1 MAARRPI
8 PLTPRSTP
16 LPRRLLKGANL
27 PVLGLAA
34 IALILA
40 GLIARDA
47 LFPQAANT
55 VANLQTRLVG
65 LGTVSSSV
73 TGTGTLVPA
82 QQVNVGFRTV
92 GTLNEV
98 DVRVGDHV
106 TAGQVLARI
115 DTSQLD
121 VALQQAQASLAMA
134 QANLTNT
141 LNGSQLTQAL
151 HALQQA
157 QQNYSN
163 AINTLNADRGTL
175 NADQATLNADQA
187 NYWYTQ
193 YQPTLLQFQN
203 QYNAAVASY
212 RADGCNAYTAYAAG
226 TPCANDETAIQ
237 NAQNG
242 INCVQGAGGAGCTA
256 AQTQIATAYRG
267 VTGDQSRVSADQ
279 AKVNAD
285 NTQVQAAQFSVSNA
299 QDSYNSQAVNRPATI
314 EQQQAAVSSAQAQV
328 TTAQQN
334 VDAATLTAPISG
346 VVSAL
351 NAGVGDSVTAGGSS
365 SGAQAPGTTALLPNS
380 SGSTG
385 GGSTSASGS
394 SGGGGSSGFMTL
406 ITDNAY
412 EAIVPFAESDAAR
425 IQGGQTGTINF
436 DALNGVSLP
445 VHVLAV
451 APTSTVTSNVVN
463 YYATLVLDRADS
475 RLRSGLTSNVTI
487 TTAEASNVLVV
498 PNAAITRLG
507 TQAFVTILEAGKEVR
522 QAVDLGVAGDSLTQ
536 VLSGLRVGDRV
547 VLPTRTSTT
556 NATTTNRGGGLGGP
570 GGGAGLGLGK

>member
-8 PLTPRSTP
+8 PLTPRSVP
-16 LPRRLLKGANL
+16 LPRRLLRGANL
-27 PVLGLAA
+27 PVLGLGA

-40 GLIARDA
+40 GLISRDA

-55 VANLQTRLVG
+55 VANLQTRLVA
-65 LGTVSSSV
+65 LGTVSSAV

-82 QQVNVGFRTV
+82 QQVNVGFRTA
-92 GTLNEV
+92 GALSEV
-98 DVRVGDHV
+98 DVHVGDRV

-121 VALQQAQASLAMA
+121 VAVQQAQASLAMA

-157 QQNYSN
+157 QQSYTN
-163 AINTLNADRGTL
+163 AINTMNADRGTL
-175 NADQATLNADQA
+175 TADQASLNADQA

-193 YQPTLLQFQN
+193 YQPTLLQFQS

-212 RADGCNAYTAYAAG
+212 RTDGCNAYTAYAAG

-242 INCVQGAGGAGCTA
+242 INCVQGAGGTGCTA
-256 AQTQIATAYRG
+256 AQTQIAAAYRA
-267 VTGDQSRVSADQ
+267 VNGDQSRVSADQ

-285 NTQVQAAQFSVSNA
+285 STQAQAAQFSVSNA

-328 TTAQQN
+328 ATAQQN
-334 VDAATLTAPISG
+334 RDAATLTAPISG
-346 VVSAL
+346 VVSAV
-351 NAGVGDSVTAGGSS
+351 NAGVGDTVGAGGSS
-365 SGAQAPGTTALLPNS
+365 SGAQAPGTTALLPSS
-380 SGSTG
+380 SGSAG
-385 GGSTSASGS
+385 GGASTSGS
-394 SGGGGSSGFMTL
+394 SGGGGSGGFMTL

-412 EAIVPFAESDAAR
+412 EAIVPFAESDAAK
-425 IQGGQTGTINF
+425 IQGGQTGTISF

-445 VHVLAV
+445 IHVLAV

-463 YYATLVLDRADS
+463 YYATIVLDRADS
-475 RLRSGLTSNVTI
+475 RLRSGLTSNITI

-507 TQAFVTILEAGKEVR
+507 TQAFVTLLQAGKEVR
-522 QAVDLGVAGDSLTQ
+522 QAIELGVAGDSVTQ

-547 VLPTRTSTT
+547 VLPTRASTT
-556 NATTTNRGGGLGGP
+556 NATTTNRGGGVGGP
-570 GGGAGLGLGK
+570 GGGAGLGLGR